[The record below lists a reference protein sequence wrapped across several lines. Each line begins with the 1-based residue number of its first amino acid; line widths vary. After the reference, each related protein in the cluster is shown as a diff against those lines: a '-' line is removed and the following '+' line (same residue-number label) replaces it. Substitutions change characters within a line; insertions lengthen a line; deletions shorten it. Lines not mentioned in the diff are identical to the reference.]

1 MARTR
6 TEALFRIAMLVK
18 GIDGALELIGG
29 VLLLVVS
36 QAAVQRVITDV
47 VTHDLLGPP
56 DGSLTRHFVAGTAE
70 FASGDRTFAVLYLLL
85 HGAIKVALVV
95 ALVRHW
101 LPAYPSPSSCSG
113 CSSSTIYRT
122 RPAGA
127 LPLLAVVDI
136 AVIVLV
142 IRECRVAPA
151 EPQLRTLTARA
162 TTSTTTAIAIPP
174 APSSAISPSATAAG
188 RRWG

>member
-70 FASGDRTFAVLYLLL
+70 FASGDRTFAVFYLLL

-101 LPAYPSPSSCSG
+101 LPAYPVAIVVLG
-113 CSSSTIYRT
+113 LFVVYEIYRAT
-122 RPAGA
+122 QTGSVL

-142 IRECRVAPA
+142 IREYRA
-151 EPQLRTLTARA
+151 LRRARNL
-162 TTSTTTAIAIPP
+162 
-174 APSSAISPSATAAG
+174 SSG
-188 RRWG
+188 R

>member
-101 LPAYPSPSSCSG
+101 LPAYPVAIVVLG
-113 CSSSTIYRT
+113 LFVVYEIYRAT
-122 RPAGA
+122 QTGSVL

-142 IRECRVAPA
+142 IREYRA
-151 EPQLRTLTARA
+151 LRRARNL
-162 TTSTTTAIAIPP
+162 
-174 APSSAISPSATAAG
+174 SSG
-188 RRWG
+188 R